1 MVYVDHNMG
10 TIVKDAFVIDR
21 PIDDVIEIYNDK
33 VADPE
38 GTFADTDPARARA
51 AVEEAID
58 HGAMLFPPVETDTW
72 PMCRPLVEWLVRRL
86 PPGGDLPDRHDWTEK
101 ALHELRDDF
110 FASEYGK
117 PVDALDERSLL
128 EDITWFGSGWAGA
141 DPLRWSPVNVEI
153 LMVDW
158 IPRKIVAD
166 VEHLAKALNLIRAFI
181 RYCHNRREIPDPL
194 TEETVAAVSQWEP
207 EYQRAIRSSRP
218 QGANALA
225 GALLEALHPAGGES
239 VNIADIML
247 ESLDRAVG
255 GRTVLANL
263 DTEPLPD
270 EDMVWAGLPDD
281 IQPRVREVLDLTDAC
296 AAALFDV
303 EHRTAFRRFLSRA
316 AAGDPTIFRRKGAA
330 NRAAAAV
337 CWVVASANNSVGP
350 RSSLESQELMRW
362 FGVSGSVSQRAEVF
376 VRAIGIANRMYGGMD
391 LESPDFLVSAR
402 CAEII
407 SLRDRYLSMSE
418 LADG

>member
-1 MVYVDHNMG
+1 
-10 TIVKDAFVIDR
+10 
-21 PIDDVIEIYNDK
+21 
-33 VADPE
+33 
-38 GTFADTDPARARA
+38 
-51 AVEEAID
+51 
-58 HGAMLFPPVETDTW
+58 MLFPPVETDTW

-86 PPGGDLPDRHDWTEK
+86 PPGGTVPHRHDCTDLE
-101 ALHELRDDF
+101 LEELRDDF

-117 PVDALDERSLL
+117 PVDHPDERSLL
-128 EDITWFGSGWAGA
+128 EDITWFGSGWAGG

-166 VEHLAKALNLIRAFI
+166 VELLAKAPHLIRAFI
-181 RYCHNRREIPDPL
+181 RYCHNRREIPGPL

-263 DTEPLPD
+263 DVEPLPD
-270 EDMVWAGLPDD
+270 EAMVWAGLPDD

-303 EHRTAFRRFLSRA
+303 EHRTAFRRLLSRA
-316 AAGDPTIFRRKGAA
+316 AAGDPAIFRRKGAA
-330 NRAAAAV
+330 NRAAGAV
-337 CWVVASANNSVGP
+337 CWIVASANHSVGP
-350 RSSLESQELMRW
+350 RSSRLESRELLHW
-362 FGVSGSVSQRAEVF
+362 FGISGSVSQRAEVF
-376 VRAIGIANRMYGGMD
+376 LRAIGIPNHMHGGMD

-402 CAEII
+402 RAGIV
-407 SLRDRYLSMSE
+407 SLRDKYQGMSE